1 MRGCAPRE
9 NAPQQPALGSAG
21 ASPYARTLP
30 QALCAGRTP
39 RPQKRGNKTVNQTN
53 TSGYRPLG
61 LYLHIPF
68 CARKCPYC
76 DFYSV
81 EQSALIDDYLCALLN
96 QMRDYAPSCRAY
108 RLDTLFV
115 GGGTPSLLSPRQ
127 WDRLLR
133 GVEQN
138 FRLSRD
144 MEVTVEVNPD
154 SASQK
159 QLSHLHRLG
168 VNRLSIGAQSF
179 DDTLLKAIDRLHS
192 AQRIRE
198 TVREARRAGFD
209 NVSLDLMYGL
219 PGQTPRQFYDS
230 LQEAF
235 ALDVEHLSAYGLKVE
250 PSTPFGRMGDALPLP
265 DDDTWADEYLALC
278 SMARQAGYYQYEI
291 SNFAKPGRASRHNLK
306 YWTLQEYLGLGPA
319 AHSYFGNRRFGFVR
333 DLKAYCAFYGVPP
346 KHRDP
351 ELSLLSEYREIAPQD
366 APADYVMLS
375 LRLTRGLDTQEFSK
389 IYGRDFEV
397 LTRGHLSRYLEAGLM
412 KKEGTR
418 YCLTPRGFL
427 VSNAILADLIDWD

>member
-1 MRGCAPRE
+1 M
-9 NAPQQPALGSAG
+9 
-21 ASPYARTLP
+21 
-30 QALCAGRTP
+30 
-39 RPQKRGNKTVNQTN
+39 NQTN
-53 TSGYRPLG
+53 ASGYRPLG

-96 QMRDYAPSCRAY
+96 QMRNYAPSCRAY

-179 DDTLLKAIDRLHS
+179 DDTLLKAIGRLHS

-250 PSTPFGRMGDALPLP
+250 PNTPFGRMGDALPLP
-265 DDDTWADEYLALC
+265 DDDTGPTNTLRCAAWPARQGIINMKFPTSQSRAAPRATTSNTGHCRSIWVWGPPPTPTSETAALAL
-278 SMARQAGYYQYEI
+278 
-291 SNFAKPGRASRHNLK
+291 
-306 YWTLQEYLGLGPA
+306 
-319 AHSYFGNRRFGFVR
+319 FG
-333 DLKAYCAFYGVPP
+333 
-346 KHRDP
+346 
-351 ELSLLSEYREIAPQD
+351 I
-366 APADYVMLS
+366 
-375 LRLTRGLDTQEFSK
+375 
-389 IYGRDFEV
+389 
-397 LTRGHLSRYLEAGLM
+397 
-412 KKEGTR
+412 
-418 YCLTPRGFL
+418 
-427 VSNAILADLIDWD
+427 